1 MKKPIDVSVVIPTY
15 NHVKALSRA
24 VQSVI
29 DQTFQNFEIVIGDD
43 GSTEDSKLTIDWF
56 RDLRIR
62 HIRFSHQGNIARTK
76 NYAMRHAQGK
86 YITFLDPEFEWQPD
100 KLENQLDQFA
110 KNTDLMMAW
119 CNVKLTDDDN
129 EMVARKSR
137 VWLDP
142 VESIINEDSIH
153 LSTVMMRKDLL
164 QKTGLFYEDPKF
176 SGQEDMAFL
185 LRAGSCG
192 PGLCDSTPSVI
203 WHQDIRFPHRANR
216 YNELANRIEMLR
228 DFVEV
233 SEDISHRKLA
243 TRQINK
249 AKRRLAALSLRHG
262 HFRDA
267 TKMIFAG

>member
-15 NHVKALSRA
+15 NHVEALSRA

-62 HIRFSHQGNIARTK
+62 HIRFSHQDNIARAK

-100 KLENQLDQFA
+100 KLETQLDHFA
-110 KNTDLMMAW
+110 KNTDLVMAW
-119 CNVKLTDDDN
+119 GNVTLDAGKN
-129 EMVARKSR
+129 ETTPGKSR

-164 QKTGLFYEDPKF
+164 HKTGLFYEGSKF
-176 SGQEDMAFL
+176 SGQEDPAFL
-185 LRAGSCG
+185 LQVGNCG
-192 PGLCDSTPSVI
+192 PGLYDSTPAVI
-203 WHQDIRFPHRANR
+203 WHQDTNYPRRANR
-216 YNELANRIEMLR
+216 DTELTNRIEMLR
-228 DFVEV
+228 DFVEL
-233 SEDISHRKLA
+233 SEDNSHRKLA

-249 AKRRLAALSLRHG
+249 AKRRLAALSLRSG